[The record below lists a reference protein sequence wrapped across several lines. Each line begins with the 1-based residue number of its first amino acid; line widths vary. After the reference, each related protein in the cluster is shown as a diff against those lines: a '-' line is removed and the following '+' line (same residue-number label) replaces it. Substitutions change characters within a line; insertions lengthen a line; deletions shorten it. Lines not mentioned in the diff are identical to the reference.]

1 MNWLTKTLATA
12 GHRQAEPPWDR
23 TIADVNSRSGFVR
36 ERAVLAIARSG
47 NGAGLPHLLVRA
59 NDWVAQVRQAA
70 VVGIGLFLTA
80 EHLPSWAKAL
90 PEVEAL
96 GRCGRVDHGPLLT
109 RIHGYLATERNLAQ
123 LLKVNPFPSRAVSRL
138 LFTLGLRVHAS
149 GEPRVALLSSAL
161 AGHDIVQAT
170 MAAHAAYSQDPAA
183 QARLGVIACRASA
196 AAVRAHGMRILET
209 AHVPLTQDLVLALAM
224 DTSPLVRAMAI
235 SRAGEERAT
244 LAATARSCFAGNGG
258 ASRRA
263 IALDVLCSLPV
274 PDVEALVRMGRDD
287 AMAAVRSTAFARLF
301 AGASGPA
308 RDQLVIVALGDAS
321 ARVRRQAVEWV
332 RRGAQSPA
340 LPILLELSLRNPTA
354 FPAMASVAARQ
365 SPWSRLQF
373 LLSMHQSDNLDGVL
387 RQQVEGALRR
397 WADDVRSCFVSP
409 SQTEISDL
417 SRSWAATRDGFP
429 MHLQQA
435 LAEQLRAHLVIG

>member
-1 MNWLTKTLATA
+1 MNWLTKTLAKA
-12 GHRQAEPPWDR
+12 GHRRQEQPWQE
-23 TIADVNSRSGFVR
+23 TLADVRSRSGYVR

-96 GRCGRVDHGPLLT
+96 GRCGRVDHGPLLM
-109 RIHGYLATERNLAQ
+109 RIHGYLATEQHLAQ
-123 LLKVNPFPSRAVSRL
+123 LLQANPFPSRAVSRL

-149 GEPRVALLSSAL
+149 GEARAALLSSAL

-170 MAAHAAYSQDPAA
+170 MAAHAAYSQNPAE
-183 QARLGVIACRASA
+183 QARLGAIACRASA
-196 AAVRAHGMRILET
+196 AAVRAHGIRILD
-209 AHVPLTQDLVLALAM
+209 AAGVPLAQDLVLALAM
-224 DTSPLVRAMAI
+224 DTSPLVRAMAVA
-235 SRAGEERAT
+235 RAGQERAT
-244 LAATARSCFAGNGG
+244 LAAAARACFAGNGG
-258 ASRRA
+258 ASRRS

-274 PDVEALVRMGRDD
+274 PDVETLVRMGRND
-287 AMAAVRSTAFARLF
+287 AMASVRSTAFARLF
-301 AGASGPA
+301 AGAGGPA

-340 LPILLELSLRNPTA
+340 LPILLELGQRMPAA

-373 LLSMHQSDNLDGVL
+373 LLAMHQSENLDGVL
-387 RQQVEGALRR
+387 HHQVEGALRK

-409 SQTEISDL
+409 SPTEISAL
-417 SRSWAATRDGFP
+417 SRAWAATRDGFP
-429 MHLQQA
+429 KHLQQA
-435 LAEQLRAHLVIG
+435 LADQLRAHQVIG

>member
-1 MNWLTKTLATA
+1 M
-12 GHRQAEPPWDR
+12 
-23 TIADVNSRSGFVR
+23 ADVNSRSGFAR

-109 RIHGYLATERNLAQ
+109 RIHGYLATEQNLAQ
-123 LLKVNPFPSRAVSRL
+123 LLKANRLPSRAVSRL
-138 LFTLGLRVHAS
+138 LFTMGLRVHAS
-149 GEPRVALLSSAL
+149 GEARVALLSSAL

-170 MAAHAAYSQDPAA
+170 MAAHAAYSQDPAD
-183 QARLGVIACRASA
+183 QARLGAIACRASA
-196 AAVRAHGMRILET
+196 AAVRAHGMRILD
-209 AHVPLTQDLVLALAM
+209 AAGVPPTQNLVLALAM

-235 SRAGEERAT
+235 ARAGEERAT
-244 LAATARSCFAGNGG
+244 LAATARACFAGNGG
-258 ASRRA
+258 ASRRS
-263 IALDVLCSLPV
+263 IALDVLCALAV
-274 PDVEALVRMGRDD
+274 PDTGAHLRMGRED
-287 AMAAVRSTAFARLF
+287 AMGAVRSTAIARLF
-301 AGASGPA
+301 AGSGGPA

-332 RRGAQSPA
+332 RRGAQSPD
-340 LPILLELSLRNPTA
+340 LPVLLELCRRNPAA
-354 FPAMASVAARQ
+354 FSGMASVAARQ
-365 SPWSRLQF
+365 SPWTRLQF
-373 LLSMHQSDNLDGVL
+373 LLSMHQSDDLDGVL
-387 RQQVEGALRR
+387 RRQVEGALRR
-397 WADDVRSCFVSP
+397 WVDDLRSCFVSP
-409 SQTEISDL
+409 SPAEIIDL
-417 SRSWAATRDGFP
+417 SRAWAAKRDGFP
-429 MHLQQA
+429 THLQQA